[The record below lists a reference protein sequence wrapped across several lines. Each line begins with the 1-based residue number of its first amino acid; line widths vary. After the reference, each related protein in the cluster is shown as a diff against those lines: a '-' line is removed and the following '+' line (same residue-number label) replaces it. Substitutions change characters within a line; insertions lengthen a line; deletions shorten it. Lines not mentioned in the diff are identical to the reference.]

1 MLDEALATSL
11 AAALRGEVLAPDDAG
26 YEAARAVYNG
36 MIALRPR
43 LIARCADVADVIA
56 AVGFGRDNGLP
67 IAIRGGGH
75 NGAGFASV
83 DDGLVIDLSR
93 MTGIRVD
100 PAARTVRVG
109 PGCTQGDVDHATHA
123 FGLAVPAGIVS
134 TTGIAGLTLSG
145 GHGYLARKHGLTI
158 DSLLEADVVLAD
170 GSLVTASADSHP
182 DLFWALRGGGGN
194 FGVVTSFLFR
204 AHPVGTV
211 FAGPVAWDIAE
222 ARGIM
227 RRYRDWLPRSPEALS
242 VFLGLKSVPSTDPFP
257 REHWGKRTCLL
268 MTCFDGPE
276 QAGRAA
282 LADLIAGLPEPLFDW
297 RSEMP
302 YPAVQSMFDGLF
314 PAGLQWYWRADFV
327 RDLPDAAIEA
337 HLAAIA
343 RSPSELSL
351 MHLYPIDGAAQ
362 RRAKELDRLAQP
374 RRHLVDGDRR
384 HRSRPRQRRR
394 HRRLGAR
401 LLAGGAPVQPR
412 RRLPQLHD
420 GRRGARPAARHL
432 RRQLPAP
439 RRDQAPLR
447 PGEPVP
453 AQPEHPA
460 GRMTAAGSRGPE
472 PSLRQ

>member
-362 RRAKELDRLAQP
+362 RRAKDSTAWHSRDATWSMVIAGIDPDPANAGAIAAWARDYWQAVHPFNPGGAYPNFMMDDEAPDRLRATFGANYP
-374 RRHLVDGDRR
+374 RLAEIKRR
-384 HRSRPRQRRR
+384 YDPANLFRRNQNI
-394 HRRLGAR
+394 
-401 LLAGGAPVQPR
+401 P
-412 RRLPQLHD
+412 
-420 GRRGARPAARHL
+420 
-432 RRQLPAP
+432 
-439 RRDQAPLR
+439 
-447 PGEPVP
+447 
-453 AQPEHPA
+453 PA
-460 GRMTAAGSRGPE
+460 G
-472 PSLRQ
+472 